1 MSIVL
6 VLIPFAYLL
15 GTFPSAFIV
24 ARRRGIDITST
35 GSGNPGASNV
45 GRVLGRKLGIVV
57 FLLDGLKG
65 ALCVLAGK
73 LAFDYAG
80 ALTLACAAVVGHVFP
95 VTRKFKGG
103 KGVATAGGSVIALY
117 PLIGLAMTA
126 LWLVTTKITRKAS
139 LGSIAIL
146 VGFPISQAVAGRPAG
161 EVVTGVALGVFVAW
175 RHWPNI
181 KRLMQGTEHT
191 VN

>member
-1 MSIVL
+1 MPVVL

-65 ALCVLAGK
+65 ALCVLAGY
-73 LAFDYAG
+73 LAFDHAG
-80 ALTLACAAVVGHVFP
+80 ALALACAAVVGHVFP

-117 PLIGLAMTA
+117 PIIGLAMTA

-146 VGFPISQAVAGRPAG
+146 IGFPISQAVAGRPAG

>member
-1 MSIVL
+1 ML
-6 VLIPFAYLL
+6 PFAYLL

-24 ARRRGIDITST
+24 ARRRGIDITAT

-45 GRVLGRKLGIVV
+45 GRTLGRKLGIVV

-65 ALCVLAGK
+65 AICVLAGFI
-73 LAFDYAG
+73 AFEYAG
-80 ALTLACAAVVGHVFP
+80 ALALACAAVVGHVFP

-117 PLIGLAMTA
+117 PVIGIVLMA
-126 LWLVTTKITRKAS
+126 LWLITTKVTKKAS
-139 LGSIAIL
+139 LGSMAIL
-146 VGFPISQAVAGRPAG
+146 VGFPVSQAIAGRPTG
-161 EVVTGVALGVFVAW
+161 EVVTGIALGAFVAW

-181 KRLMQGTEHT
+181 KRLIAGTENSMGGARPH
-191 VN
+191 